1 MWLLTLSGCG
11 KRRGQG
17 ARIGSHFNRSQGD
30 RGANRSLTGGLLA
43 KFLEVLGLMERDDLV
58 PTFDPPTITDQVPQ
72 SQHGVYM
79 RVGPT
84 HTGLF
89 ETAVNDDLMAALDR
103 AGTNRKALSQK
114 MRIINQ
120 FQALS

>member
-1 MWLLTLSGCG
+1 
-11 KRRGQG
+11 
-17 ARIGSHFNRSQGD
+17 
-30 RGANRSLTGGLLA
+30 
-43 KFLEVLGLMERDDLV
+43 MELNNLV
-58 PTFDPPTITDQVPQ
+58 PTFGPTAITDQIPQ
-72 SQHGVYM
+72 SQQGVYM
-79 RVGPT
+79 RFGPA